1 VKTRILCLTIAAV
14 FCIVTAGCNQVTQTR
29 DVFGPYYMTT
39 LKMSTSSDVVNA
51 FSAADGPVSQSR
63 SVVASY
69 GTADNGTE
77 VWFNMVAFA
86 EDGAEA
92 VRKYAILAD
101 ENAGAG
107 IFSPKRSLRFDAQV
121 VVPAAVLN
129 AAYDSENSRRIA
141 ILKMLR
147 ENLNSDLKQVSFDSA
162 DLRGAAL
169 LAMHT
174 LNTVVQTLE
183 DSPANAVQLDTTAGM
198 SFDTMN
204 MGRARIRMLISNDV
218 ATVKIKAG
226 ILAEGFE
233 NQPDV
238 KNM

>member
-1 VKTRILCLTIAAV
+1 
-14 FCIVTAGCNQVTQTR
+14 
-29 DVFGPYYMTT
+29 M
-39 LKMSTSSDVVNA
+39 
-51 FSAADGPVSQSR
+51 
-63 SVVASY
+63 ASY

-92 VRKYAILAD
+92 VQRAILAD
-101 ENAGAG
+101 ENAGG
-107 IFSPKRSLRFDAQV
+107 HLFAQTQ
-121 VVPAAVLN
+121 PAFRRASRCSAAVLN

-204 MGRARIRMLISNDV
+204 MGRARI
-218 ATVKIKAG
+218 G
-226 ILAEGFE
+226 C
-233 NQPDV
+233 
-238 KNM
+238 